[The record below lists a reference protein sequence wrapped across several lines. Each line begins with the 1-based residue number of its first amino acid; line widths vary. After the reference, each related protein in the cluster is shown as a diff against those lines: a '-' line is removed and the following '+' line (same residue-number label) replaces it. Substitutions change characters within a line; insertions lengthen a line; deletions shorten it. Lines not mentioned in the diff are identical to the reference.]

1 MKNIVA
7 DGLPS
12 KFYKADT
19 DGNVYYLSK
28 TNEWV
33 KSTLSPLF
41 DGYVRV
47 RLQRDIPRKLY
58 RVHRIIAETY
68 IPNPNNLPQVNHING
83 DRRDNRVDN
92 LEWVNNSGNQLASFR
107 TGNRV
112 STGIPRAVSQ
122 HTKDGEFIKEY
133 KSFAEASRVNS
144 LDSVQISRAARGLT
158 PNYAGFI
165 WKCV

>member
-83 DRRDNRVDN
+83 DRSDNRVEN
-92 LEWVNNSGNQLASFR
+92 LEWVDNKNNQINAV
-107 TGNRV
+107 NRGTHKGRV
-112 STGIPRAVSQ
+112 KVRKVFQ
-122 HTKDGEFIKEY
+122 YTKEGELIGEF
-133 KSFAEASRVNS
+133 KSPTDASNMTG
-144 LDSVQISRAARGLT
+144 LDNNQISRAARGLT
-158 PNYAGFI
+158 TSYAGFI
-165 WKCV
+165 WKY